1 MNNRL
6 SIQDLALI
14 LSEQTGKS
22 TEEALRFLQ
31 EFIAV
36 VSEGVYND
44 KLVKVKGLG
53 TFKIIRV
60 EERASVSV
68 NSGERFVIPSHYKF
82 TFTPDKELKELVN
95 KPFSLFDTVE
105 LNEEVD
111 FSDVD
116 VSAETSGAEE
126 AADDSSEEILPDGIP
141 EQAIE
146 APQTPEP
153 EVKPEPAV
161 EEEAV
166 PQEEAKAEP
175 EPKAEA
181 ETTPQEEVEA
191 EPEAETETTPEPEV
205 EAEPELKAEAETTPK
220 EEVKAEPESE
230 AETETT
236 PEPEVE
242 AEPEPKVEA
251 ETTPQEE
258 AKAEPKQAEPVSSVS
273 GYKEY
278 RRKRRRS
285 ASRKLL
291 FPIACLFVVIVLG
304 IVYIVCL
311 SGRTTV
317 NKNWEPPMAEVGNPT
332 PEAGM
337 NPVPADSTGVTPP
350 DSASLAADSVV
361 AEPPVV
367 EENQPEETPKSD
379 ILALVTIKAGDRL
392 ASFAK
397 QYYGH
402 KFFWVYIYQYNQDII
417 SDPNNIPIGTE
428 LRIPDPGL
436 YGIDA
441 TDRSSIDKAAALQ
454 SQILGKF
461 SK

>member
-175 EPKAEA
+175 EPKTETTPEPEVEAEPEPKAEA
-181 ETTPQEEVEA
+181 ETTLKEEAKA
-191 EPEAETETTPEPEV
+191 EPEAETETMPEPEV
-205 EAEPELKAEAETTPK
+205 EAEPELKAEAETTP
-220 EEVKAEPESE
+220 
-230 AETETT
+230 
-236 PEPEVE
+236 
-242 AEPEPKVEA
+242 
-251 ETTPQEE
+251 QEE
-258 AKAEPKQAEPVSSVS
+258 AKAEPKPAEPVSSVS

>member
-161 EEEAV
+161 EEETA

-175 EPKAEA
+175 ES
-181 ETTPQEEVEA
+181 
-191 EPEAETETTPEPEV
+191 ETETTPEPEV

-220 EEVKAEPESE
+220 EEVKAEPEPE

-242 AEPEPKVEA
+242 AEPEPKAEA
-251 ETTPQEE
+251 KTTPQEE
-258 AKAEPKQAEPVSSVS
+258 AKAEPKPAEPVSSVS

>member
-126 AADDSSEEILPDGIP
+126 AADDSYEEILPDGIP

-161 EEEAV
+161 EEEA
-166 PQEEAKAEP
+166 A
-175 EPKAEA
+175 
-181 ETTPQEEVEA
+181 
-191 EPEAETETTPEPEV
+191 
-205 EAEPELKAEAETTPK
+205 
-220 EEVKAEPESE
+220 
-230 AETETT
+230 
-236 PEPEVE
+236 
-242 AEPEPKVEA
+242 
-251 ETTPQEE
+251 PQEE
-258 AKAEPKQAEPVSSVS
+258 AKAEPKPAEPVSSVS

-350 DSASLAADSVV
+350 DSASLATDSVV

-367 EENQPEETPKSD
+367 EENHPEETPKSD

>member
-22 TEEALRFLQ
+22 TEEAFRFLQ

-161 EEEAV
+161 EEEAA
-166 PQEEAKAEP
+166 PQEEAQAEP

-205 EAEPELKAEAETTPK
+205 EAEPE
-220 EEVKAEPESE
+220 
-230 AETETT
+230 
-236 PEPEVE
+236 
-242 AEPEPKVEA
+242 PKVEA

-258 AKAEPKQAEPVSSVS
+258 AKAEPKQAESVSSVS

>member
-153 EVKPEPAV
+153 EVKPESAV

-175 EPKAEA
+175 EPK
-181 ETTPQEEVEA
+181 
-191 EPEAETETTPEPEV
+191 TETTPEPEV
-205 EAEPELKAEAETTPK
+205 EAEPELKAEAETTPQ
-220 EEVKAEPESE
+220 EEVE
-230 AETETT
+230 
-236 PEPEVE
+236 
-242 AEPEPKVEA
+242 
-251 ETTPQEE
+251 
-258 AKAEPKQAEPVSSVS
+258 AEPKQAEPVSSVS

-367 EENQPEETPKSD
+367 EENQPEETPTSD

>member
-116 VSAETSGAEE
+116 VSAETSGAED

-161 EEEAV
+161 EEEAA
-166 PQEEAKAEP
+166 PLEEAKAELKPEAETETMPEPGVEAEP
-175 EPKAEA
+175 EPKAE
-181 ETTPQEEVEA
+181 V
-191 EPEAETETTPEPEV
+191 
-205 EAEPELKAEAETTPK
+205 
-220 EEVKAEPESE
+220 
-230 AETETT
+230 
-236 PEPEVE
+236 
-242 AEPEPKVEA
+242 

-258 AKAEPKQAEPVSSVS
+258 AKAEPKPEEPVSSVS

-361 AEPPVV
+361 AEPPLV
-367 EENQPEETPKSD
+367 EENQLEETPKSD

>member
-161 EEEAV
+161 EEETV
-166 PQEEAKAEP
+166 PQEEAQAEPEPKTETTPEPEVEAEP

-181 ETTPQEEVEA
+181 ETTPQEEAQA
-191 EPEAETETTPEPEV
+191 EPKAETETM
-205 EAEPELKAEAETTPK
+205 
-220 EEVKAEPESE
+220 
-230 AETETT
+230 

-242 AEPEPKVEA
+242 AEPEPKIEA
-251 ETTPQEE
+251 ETTPKEE
-258 AKAEPKQAEPVSSVS
+258 AKAEPKPAEPVSSVS

-332 PEAGM
+332 PEVGM
-337 NPVPADSTGVTPP
+337 NPVSADSTGVTPP
-350 DSASLAADSVV
+350 DSASLATDSVV
-361 AEPPVV
+361 AEPLVV

-436 YGIDA
+436 YGIDV

>member
-53 TFKIIRV
+53 SFKIIRV

-166 PQEEAKAEP
+166 PQEEAKAESKP
-175 EPKAEA
+175 
-181 ETTPQEEVEA
+181 
-191 EPEAETETTPEPEV
+191 
-205 EAEPELKAEAETTPK
+205 
-220 EEVKAEPESE
+220 
-230 AETETT
+230 
-236 PEPEVE
+236 
-242 AEPEPKVEA
+242 
-251 ETTPQEE
+251 
-258 AKAEPKQAEPVSSVS
+258 AEPVSSVS

-367 EENQPEETPKSD
+367 EENHPEETPKSD

>member
-153 EVKPEPAV
+153 EVKSEPAV

-166 PQEEAKAEP
+166 PQEEAKA
-175 EPKAEA
+175 
-181 ETTPQEEVEA
+181 
-191 EPEAETETTPEPEV
+191 
-205 EAEPELKAEAETTPK
+205 
-220 EEVKAEPESE
+220 ESE

-251 ETTPQEE
+251 ETTPKEGVKAEPEPETETTPEPEVEAEPELKAKAETTPQEE
-258 AKAEPKQAEPVSSVS
+258 AKAEPKPAEPVSSVS

>member
-141 EQAIE
+141 EQAVE
-146 APQTPEP
+146 VPQTPEP

-161 EEEAV
+161 EEEAA
-166 PQEEAKAEP
+166 PQEEAQAEP

-205 EAEPELKAEAETTPK
+205 EAEPELKAEAETTP
-220 EEVKAEPESE
+220 
-230 AETETT
+230 
-236 PEPEVE
+236 
-242 AEPEPKVEA
+242 
-251 ETTPQEE
+251 QEE
-258 AKAEPKQAEPVSSVS
+258 AKAEPKPAEPVSSVS

-278 RRKRRRS
+278 RRKRRCS

-337 NPVPADSTGVTPP
+337 NSVPADSTGVTPS

-361 AEPPVV
+361 VEPPVV

>member
-153 EVKPEPAV
+153 AV

-166 PQEEAKAEP
+166 PQEEA
-175 EPKAEA
+175 
-181 ETTPQEEVEA
+181 QA

-205 EAEPELKAEAETTPK
+205 EAEPEPKAEAETTPK
-220 EEVKAEPESE
+220 EEA
-230 AETETT
+230 
-236 PEPEVE
+236 
-242 AEPEPKVEA
+242 
-251 ETTPQEE
+251 Q
-258 AKAEPKQAEPVSSVS
+258 AEPKPAEPVSSVS

-285 ASRKLL
+285 TSSKLL

-317 NKNWEPPMAEVGNPT
+317 NRNWEPPMAEVGNPT

-337 NPVPADSTGVTPP
+337 NSVPADSTGVTPP
-350 DSASLAADSVV
+350 DSASLATDSVV

>member
-161 EEEAV
+161 EEEAA

-175 EPKAEA
+175 EAETETMPEPEVEAEPEPKIEA

-191 EPEAETETTPEPEV
+191 ELEPEAETETTPEPEV
-205 EAEPELKAEAETTPK
+205 EAEPEPKA
-220 EEVKAEPESE
+220 
-230 AETETT
+230 
-236 PEPEVE
+236 
-242 AEPEPKVEA
+242 EA

-258 AKAEPKQAEPVSSVS
+258 AKAEPKPAEPVSSVS

-317 NKNWEPPMAEVGNPT
+317 NKNWEPPMEEVGNPT

-350 DSASLAADSVV
+350 DSVSLAADSVV

>member
-153 EVKPEPAV
+153 EVEAEPEPKV
-161 EEEAV
+161 EAETTPKEGV
-166 PQEEAKAEP
+166 KAEP
-175 EPKAEA
+175 EP
-181 ETTPQEEVEA
+181 
-191 EPEAETETTPEPEV
+191 ETETTPEPEV
-205 EAEPELKAEAETTPK
+205 EAEPELKA
-220 EEVKAEPESE
+220 
-230 AETETT
+230 
-236 PEPEVE
+236 
-242 AEPEPKVEA
+242 EA

>member
-146 APQTPEP
+146 APQTQEP

-166 PQEEAKAEP
+166 PQEE
-175 EPKAEA
+175 
-181 ETTPQEEVEA
+181 VEA
-191 EPEAETETTPEPEV
+191 EPKP
-205 EAEPELKAEAETTPK
+205 
-220 EEVKAEPESE
+220 
-230 AETETT
+230 
-236 PEPEVE
+236 
-242 AEPEPKVEA
+242 
-251 ETTPQEE
+251 
-258 AKAEPKQAEPVSSVS
+258 AEPVSSVS

-291 FPIACLFVVIVLG
+291 FPISCLFVVIVLG

>member
-166 PQEEAKAEP
+166 PQEEAKAES
-175 EPKAEA
+175 
-181 ETTPQEEVEA
+181 
-191 EPEAETETTPEPEV
+191 EAETETTPEPEV
-205 EAEPELKAEAETTPK
+205 EAEPELKAEAEITPQ
-220 EEVKAEPESE
+220 EEAKAEPESE
-230 AETETT
+230 AETETM

-258 AKAEPKQAEPVSSVS
+258 AQAEPKQAEPVSSIS

-285 ASRKLL
+285 TSRKLL

-337 NPVPADSTGVTPP
+337 NPVPADSTG

>member
-126 AADDSSEEILPDGIP
+126 AADDSSEEILPDGLP

-161 EEEAV
+161 EEEA
-166 PQEEAKAEP
+166 A
-175 EPKAEA
+175 
-181 ETTPQEEVEA
+181 
-191 EPEAETETTPEPEV
+191 
-205 EAEPELKAEAETTPK
+205 
-220 EEVKAEPESE
+220 
-230 AETETT
+230 
-236 PEPEVE
+236 
-242 AEPEPKVEA
+242 
-251 ETTPQEE
+251 PQEE
-258 AKAEPKQAEPVSSVS
+258 AKAEPKPAEPVSSVS

-350 DSASLAADSVV
+350 DSASLAVDSVV

>member
-36 VSEGVYND
+36 VSVGVYND

-166 PQEEAKAEP
+166 PQEEAQAEL
-175 EPKAEA
+175 
-181 ETTPQEEVEA
+181 
-191 EPEAETETTPEPEV
+191 EPEAETETMPEPEV
-205 EAEPELKAEAETTPK
+205 EAEPELKAEAETTP
-220 EEVKAEPESE
+220 
-230 AETETT
+230 
-236 PEPEVE
+236 
-242 AEPEPKVEA
+242 
-251 ETTPQEE
+251 QEE
-258 AKAEPKQAEPVSSVS
+258 AQAEPKPAEPVSSVS

-285 ASRKLL
+285 TSRKLL

-317 NKNWEPPMAEVGNPT
+317 NRNWEPPMAEVGNPT

-337 NPVPADSTGVTPP
+337 NSVPADSTGVTPP

-441 TDRSSIDKAAALQ
+441 TDRSSIDKAATLQ

-461 SK
+461 SSSICVDVLID

>member
-166 PQEEAKAEP
+166 PQEEAQAELEPEAETETMPEPEVEAEP

-181 ETTPQEEVEA
+181 ETTPQEEVKA
-191 EPEAETETTPEPEV
+191 EPEAETETM
-205 EAEPELKAEAETTPK
+205 
-220 EEVKAEPESE
+220 
-230 AETETT
+230 

-258 AKAEPKQAEPVSSVS
+258 AKAEPKPAEPVSSVS

-304 IVYIVCL
+304 VVYIVCL

-332 PEAGM
+332 PEVGM
-337 NPVPADSTGVTPP
+337 NPVSADSTGVTPP
-350 DSASLAADSVV
+350 DSASLATDSVV

>member
-53 TFKIIRV
+53 AFKIIRV

-116 VSAETSGAEE
+116 VSAETSGAED

-161 EEEAV
+161 EEETA

-175 EPKAEA
+175 E
-181 ETTPQEEVEA
+181 
-191 EPEAETETTPEPEV
+191 AETETMPEPG
-205 EAEPELKAEAETTPK
+205 
-220 EEVKAEPESE
+220 
-230 AETETT
+230 
-236 PEPEVE
+236 VE
-242 AEPEPKVEA
+242 AEPEPEIATEEEKTEVLATPPAAVEQPSEEPPVVSA
-251 ETTPQEE
+251 E
-258 AKAEPKQAEPVSSVS
+258 KPKPAEPVSSVS

-278 RRKRRRS
+278 RRKRRRN

>member
-116 VSAETSGAEE
+116 VSAETSGAED

-166 PQEEAKAEP
+166 PQEEAKAES
-175 EPKAEA
+175 EA
-181 ETTPQEEVEA
+181 EV
-191 EPEAETETTPEPEV
+191 ETETM
-205 EAEPELKAEAETTPK
+205 
-220 EEVKAEPESE
+220 
-230 AETETT
+230 

-258 AKAEPKQAEPVSSVS
+258 AQAEPKPAEPVSSVS

-285 ASRKLL
+285 TSRKLL

-332 PEAGM
+332 PEVGM
-337 NPVPADSTGVTPP
+337 NPVSADSTGVTPP
-350 DSASLAADSVV
+350 DSASLATDSVV
-361 AEPPVV
+361 AEPLVV

>member
-153 EVKPEPAV
+153 EVKPEPVV

-166 PQEEAKAEP
+166 PQEEA
-175 EPKAEA
+175 
-181 ETTPQEEVEA
+181 QA

-205 EAEPELKAEAETTPK
+205 EAEPEPKIEAETTPK
-220 EEVKAEPESE
+220 EEA
-230 AETETT
+230 
-236 PEPEVE
+236 
-242 AEPEPKVEA
+242 
-251 ETTPQEE
+251 Q
-258 AKAEPKQAEPVSSVS
+258 AEPKPAEPVSSVS

-285 ASRKLL
+285 TSRKLL

-317 NKNWEPPMAEVGNPT
+317 NRNWEPPMEEVGNPT

-361 AEPPVV
+361 AEPSVV

>member
-116 VSAETSGAEE
+116 VSAETSGAED

-141 EQAIE
+141 EQAVE

-166 PQEEAKAEP
+166 PQEE
-175 EPKAEA
+175 
-181 ETTPQEEVEA
+181 VE
-191 EPEAETETTPEPEV
+191 
-205 EAEPELKAEAETTPK
+205 
-220 EEVKAEPESE
+220 AEPESE

-242 AEPEPKVEA
+242 AEPEPKAEA

-258 AKAEPKQAEPVSSVS
+258 AKAESEAEAETETTPEPEVEVEPEPKVEAETTPQEEAQAEPKPAEPVSSVS

-436 YGIDA
+436 YGIDV

>member
-116 VSAETSGAEE
+116 VSAETSGAED

-141 EQAIE
+141 EQAVE

-161 EEEAV
+161 EEEA
-166 PQEEAKAEP
+166 A
-175 EPKAEA
+175 
-181 ETTPQEEVEA
+181 
-191 EPEAETETTPEPEV
+191 
-205 EAEPELKAEAETTPK
+205 PK
-220 EEVKAEPESE
+220 EEAQAESE

-242 AEPEPKVEA
+242 AEPEPEVATEEEKTEVLATPPAAVEQPA
-251 ETTPQEE
+251 EEPPVVSVE
-258 AKAEPKQAEPVSSVS
+258 KPKQAEPVSSIS

-317 NKNWEPPMAEVGNPT
+317 NKNWEPPMVEVGNPT

>member
-141 EQAIE
+141 EQAVE

-166 PQEEAKAEP
+166 PQEEAKAES
-175 EPKAEA
+175 
-181 ETTPQEEVEA
+181 
-191 EPEAETETTPEPEV
+191 EAETETTPEPEV

-220 EEVKAEPESE
+220 EEVKAEPK
-230 AETETT
+230 AETETM

-242 AEPEPKVEA
+242 AEPEPKIEA
-251 ETTPQEE
+251 ETTPKEE
-258 AKAEPKQAEPVSSVS
+258 AKAEPKPAEPVSSVS

-436 YGIDA
+436 YGIDV

>member
-161 EEEAV
+161 EEEA
-166 PQEEAKAEP
+166 A
-175 EPKAEA
+175 
-181 ETTPQEEVEA
+181 PQEEVEA
-191 EPEAETETTPEPEV
+191 EPEAETETM
-205 EAEPELKAEAETTPK
+205 
-220 EEVKAEPESE
+220 
-230 AETETT
+230 

-258 AKAEPKQAEPVSSVS
+258 AKAEPKPAEPVSSVS

>member
-141 EQAIE
+141 EQAVE

-166 PQEEAKAEP
+166 PQEE
-175 EPKAEA
+175 
-181 ETTPQEEVEA
+181 VG
-191 EPEAETETTPEPEV
+191 
-205 EAEPELKAEAETTPK
+205 
-220 EEVKAEPESE
+220 AEPESE

-242 AEPEPKVEA
+242 VEPEPKVEA

-258 AKAEPKQAEPVSSVS
+258 AQAEPKPAEPVSSVS

-436 YGIDA
+436 YGIDV

>member
-116 VSAETSGAEE
+116 VSAETSGAED

-141 EQAIE
+141 EQAVE

-166 PQEEAKAEP
+166 PQEE
-175 EPKAEA
+175 
-181 ETTPQEEVEA
+181 VEA
-191 EPEAETETTPEPEV
+191 EPEAEAETETTPEPEV
-205 EAEPELKAEAETTPK
+205 E
-220 EEVKAEPESE
+220 V
-230 AETETT
+230 
-236 PEPEVE
+236 
-242 AEPEPKVEA
+242 EPEPKVGA

-258 AKAEPKQAEPVSSVS
+258 AQAEPKPAEPVSSVS

-332 PEAGM
+332 PEVGM
-337 NPVPADSTGVTPP
+337 NPVSADSTGVTPP
-350 DSASLAADSVV
+350 DSASLATDSVV

>member
-175 EPKAEA
+175 KP
-181 ETTPQEEVEA
+181 
-191 EPEAETETTPEPEV
+191 
-205 EAEPELKAEAETTPK
+205 
-220 EEVKAEPESE
+220 
-230 AETETT
+230 
-236 PEPEVE
+236 
-242 AEPEPKVEA
+242 
-251 ETTPQEE
+251 
-258 AKAEPKQAEPVSSVS
+258 AEPVSSVS

-350 DSASLAADSVV
+350 DSASLATDSVV

-367 EENQPEETPKSD
+367 EENHPEETPKSD

-392 ASFAK
+392 ALFAK

>member
-153 EVKPEPAV
+153 EVE
-161 EEEAV
+161 
-166 PQEEAKAEP
+166 AEP

-181 ETTPQEEVEA
+181 ETTPQEEA
-191 EPEAETETTPEPEV
+191 
-205 EAEPELKAEAETTPK
+205 
-220 EEVKAEPESE
+220 KAEPES
-230 AETETT
+230 ETETT

-242 AEPEPKVEA
+242 AEPEPKAEA

-258 AKAEPKQAEPVSSVS
+258 AKAEPKPAEPVSSVS

-337 NPVPADSTGVTPP
+337 NSVPADSTGVTPP
-350 DSASLAADSVV
+350 DSASLATDSVV

>member
-161 EEEAV
+161 EEEA
-166 PQEEAKAEP
+166 A
-175 EPKAEA
+175 
-181 ETTPQEEVEA
+181 
-191 EPEAETETTPEPEV
+191 
-205 EAEPELKAEAETTPK
+205 
-220 EEVKAEPESE
+220 
-230 AETETT
+230 
-236 PEPEVE
+236 
-242 AEPEPKVEA
+242 
-251 ETTPQEE
+251 PQEE
-258 AKAEPKQAEPVSSVS
+258 AKAEPKPAEPVSSVS

-350 DSASLAADSVV
+350 DSASLATDSVV

-367 EENQPEETPKSD
+367 EENHPEETPKSD

>member
-1 MNNRL
+1 M
-6 SIQDLALI
+6 
-14 LSEQTGKS
+14 
-22 TEEALRFLQ
+22 
-31 EFIAV
+31 
-36 VSEGVYND
+36 
-44 KLVKVKGLG
+44 
-53 TFKIIRV
+53 
-60 EERASVSV
+60 
-68 NSGERFVIPSHYKF
+68 
-82 TFTPDKELKELVN
+82 
-95 KPFSLFDTVE
+95 
-105 LNEEVD
+105 
-111 FSDVD
+111 
-116 VSAETSGAEE
+116 
-126 AADDSSEEILPDGIP
+126 
-141 EQAIE
+141 
-146 APQTPEP
+146 
-153 EVKPEPAV
+153 KPEPAV

-175 EPKAEA
+175 EPKTETTPEPEVEAEPEPKAEA
-181 ETTPQEEVEA
+181 ETTLKEEAKA
-191 EPEAETETTPEPEV
+191 EPEAETETMPEPEV
-205 EAEPELKAEAETTPK
+205 EAEPELKAEAETTP
-220 EEVKAEPESE
+220 
-230 AETETT
+230 
-236 PEPEVE
+236 
-242 AEPEPKVEA
+242 
-251 ETTPQEE
+251 QEE
-258 AKAEPKQAEPVSSVS
+258 AKAEPKPAEPVSSVS

-350 DSASLAADSVV
+350 DSASLAVDSVV

>member
-141 EQAIE
+141 EQAVE

-166 PQEEAKAEP
+166 PQEE
-175 EPKAEA
+175 
-181 ETTPQEEVEA
+181 VG
-191 EPEAETETTPEPEV
+191 
-205 EAEPELKAEAETTPK
+205 
-220 EEVKAEPESE
+220 AEPESE

-242 AEPEPKVEA
+242 AEPEPKAEAETTPQEEAKAESEAEAETETTPEPEVEVEPEPKVEA

-258 AKAEPKQAEPVSSVS
+258 AKAEPKQAESVSSVS

>member
-141 EQAIE
+141 EQAVE

-166 PQEEAKAEP
+166 PQEEVGAEPESEAETETTPESEVEAEP

-181 ETTPQEEVEA
+181 ETTPQEEAKAESEA
-191 EPEAETETTPEPEV
+191 EAETETTPELEV
-205 EAEPELKAEAETTPK
+205 E
-220 EEVKAEPESE
+220 V
-230 AETETT
+230 
-236 PEPEVE
+236 
-242 AEPEPKVEA
+242 EPEPKVEA

-258 AKAEPKQAEPVSSVS
+258 AQAEPKPAEPVSSVS

-436 YGIDA
+436 YGIDV

>member
-161 EEEAV
+161 EEEAA
-166 PQEEAKAEP
+166 PQEEAKAEL
-175 EPKAEA
+175 
-181 ETTPQEEVEA
+181 

-205 EAEPELKAEAETTPK
+205 EAEPEPKAEAETTPQ
-220 EEVKAEPESE
+220 EEAKAEPK
-230 AETETT
+230 AETETM

-332 PEAGM
+332 PEVGM
-337 NPVPADSTGVTPP
+337 NPVPADSTGVTSP
-350 DSASLAADSVV
+350 DSVSLAADSVV

>member
-116 VSAETSGAEE
+116 VSAETSGAED

-161 EEEAV
+161 EEEAA
-166 PQEEAKAEP
+166 PQEEAQAEP

-205 EAEPELKAEAETTPK
+205 EAEPE
-220 EEVKAEPESE
+220 
-230 AETETT
+230 
-236 PEPEVE
+236 
-242 AEPEPKVEA
+242 PKVEA

-258 AKAEPKQAEPVSSVS
+258 AQAEPKQAESASSVS

>member
-153 EVKPEPAV
+153 EVKPESAV

-175 EPKAEA
+175 EPK
-181 ETTPQEEVEA
+181 
-191 EPEAETETTPEPEV
+191 TETTPEPEV
-205 EAEPELKAEAETTPK
+205 EAEPELKAEAETTP
-220 EEVKAEPESE
+220 
-230 AETETT
+230 
-236 PEPEVE
+236 
-242 AEPEPKVEA
+242 
-251 ETTPQEE
+251 QEE
-258 AKAEPKQAEPVSSVS
+258 AKAEPKPAEPVSSVS

-367 EENQPEETPKSD
+367 EENQPEETPTSD